1 MKNTGKLRKISPTNS
16 GRGTPHVNSGRGVPH
31 INKGA
36 AIPHANSGRQT
47 GHINL
52 YKKNLDK
59 YNWICARVLQEG
71 VACAI
76 SSALGQKGKAE
87 QVHHVYPRLRAPQY
101 IYDENFLIPLTYFHH
116 AKVENEEEKLAW
128 EQQEVIIGEI
138 FYKLD
143 LEAFRKVWKA
153 FRLEYET
160 KYEKAEGNGGIE
172 EDQAF

>member
-16 GRGTPHVNSGRGVPH
+16 GRGTPHANSGRGKEHV
-31 INKGA
+31 NKGA
-36 AIPHANSGRQT
+36 GIPHENSGRQT
-47 GHINL
+47 VHINL
-52 YKKNLDK
+52 YRKNLDK
-59 YNWICARVLQEG
+59 YNWICKRVLQEG

-76 SSALGQKGKAE
+76 SSALGKKGKAE

-128 EQQEVIIGEI
+128 EQQEVIIAGI
-138 FYKLD
+138 GHKLD
-143 LEAFRKVWKA
+143 LTQFRKIWKE
-153 FRLEYET
+153 FRLEYEA
-160 KYEKAEGNGGIE
+160 KYEKAEDNGEEE

>member
-1 MKNTGKLRKISPTNS
+1 MKNTGKLRKISSTNS
-16 GRGTPHVNSGRGVPH
+16 RRGTPHVNSGRGAPHVNKVP
-31 INKGA
+31 
-36 AIPHANSGRQT
+36 AIPHENSGRQT
-47 GHINL
+47 VHVNL

-59 YNWICARVLQEG
+59 YNWICKRVLQEG

-76 SSALGQKGKAE
+76 SSALGKKGKAE

-128 EQQEVIIGEI
+128 EQQEVIIAGI
-138 FYKLD
+138 PYKLD
-143 LEAFRKVWKA
+143 LEQFKKIWAGFR
-153 FRLEYET
+153 REYEE
-160 KYEKAEGNGGIE
+160 KYEKDEGDPTIE